1 MDDAPVMK
9 QTIRKRLAGLFGLLL
24 VFLTAAVFTACGK
37 SESDKNVIN
46 VPPVPPAS
54 VVDLAD
60 AFSSEEEQMLL
71 PVIGQFER
79 SSCGEIRILTV
90 HNTDGL
96 PLEEFSLAIANKW
109 EIGKGK
115 GGGVLLL
122 LVMDEHRNR
131 IEVSLEWEDVLTDAR
146 CADVLKSIVPEL
158 RDGKYADACAKAV
171 RAMEVFFPK

>member
-1 MDDAPVMK
+1 MDDAATMK

-24 VFLTAAVFTACGK
+24 VFLSVAVFTACGK
-37 SESDKNVIN
+37 GDEKVIN

-60 AFSSEEEQMLL
+60 AFSSEEERMLGT
-71 PVIGQFER
+71 VIGQFER
-79 SSCGEIRILTV
+79 SSCGALYVLTV
-90 HNTDGL
+90 HTTDDL

-109 EIGKGK
+109 QIGKGK

-122 LVMDEHRNR
+122 LVMDDHLNR

-158 RDGKYADACAKAV
+158 RDGRYADACAKAV